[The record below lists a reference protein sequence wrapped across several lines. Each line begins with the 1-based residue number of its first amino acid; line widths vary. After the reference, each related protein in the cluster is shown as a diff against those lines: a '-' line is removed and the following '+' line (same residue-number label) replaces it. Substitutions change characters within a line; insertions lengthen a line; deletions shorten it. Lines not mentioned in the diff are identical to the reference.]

1 MEFHNFSTIYVL
13 KGMESIADIPT
24 ELSSLSD
31 LENL

>member
-13 KGMESIADIPT
+13 KDRESIADIPT
-24 ELSSLSD
+24 ELSSLGD